1 MRHQVRGRKLGRTSS
16 HRKATLEALSNAL
29 IRNERI
35 TTTLPKAK
43 ELRRF
48 VEPLITRSKV
58 DNLLNRRIVF
68 SALRDKETV
77 KKIFEEVGPL
87 VADRPGGY
95 TRIVKVGNRSGD
107 GAPVAIIELVDY
119 NDSKPETAGKKKKR
133 TRRGSGKAAVSAETP
148 AKEKTDAKKA
158 SKKSDAAPDVK
169 AEDAAPVAEQPG
181 EVADVEAIET
191 VDTDEATDKAS
202 EAKTEASE
210 VTAADEAKEEA
221 KAEAIKDTAAAKA
234 KEETKAEA
242 AKETAAEE
250 AKEEAKA
257 EAAEET
263 AAEEVKEETKAE
275 AAEET
280 AAEEAKEET
289 KAETDKKKADAGD
302 DTEAKADSGSD
313 TQASADDKKADD
325 DKKKT
330 D

>member
-43 ELRRF
+43 ELRKF

-119 NDSKPETAGKKKKR
+119 NDAKPETAGKKKKR
-133 TRRGSGKAAVSAETP
+133 TRRGSGKARDEAGVTAETP
-148 AKEKTDAKKA
+148 AKEKAS
-158 SKKSDAAPDVK
+158 SKKTTKDSAAASEVK
-169 AEDAAPVAEQPG
+169 AEETAPL
-181 EVADVEAIET
+181 ADVETTET
-191 VDTDEATDKAS
+191 VDSAEATKKTTD
-202 EAKTEASE
+202 AKTEAAE
-210 VTAADEAKEEA
+210 KTAAKEAKEEA
-221 KAEAIKDTAAAKA
+221 KAET
-234 KEETKAEA
+234 
-242 AKETAAEE
+242 ETAES
-250 AKEEAKA
+250 
-257 EAAEET
+257 
-263 AAEEVKEETKAE
+263 
-275 AAEET
+275 
-280 AAEEAKEET
+280 
-289 KAETDKKKADAGD
+289 DKKKAETGD
-302 DTEAKADSGSD
+302 DADAIADTGSD
-313 TQASADDKKADD
+313 AKASADDKKTDD